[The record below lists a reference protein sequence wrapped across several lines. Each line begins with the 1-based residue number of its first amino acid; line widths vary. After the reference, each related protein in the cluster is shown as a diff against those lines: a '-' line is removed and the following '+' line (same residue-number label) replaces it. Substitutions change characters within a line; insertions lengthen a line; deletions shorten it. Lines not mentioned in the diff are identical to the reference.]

1 MSKTIFLRVGDRDT
15 IMLPDLV
22 TSLSSFM
29 HLLRDFDA
37 TVSGDRR
44 GTQRWEVTTIT
55 KDSPVIIG
63 VTPEPKPR
71 MPDSSEAI
79 ETHLLESSRA
89 LTERRI
95 RTREMSDSAL
105 QGIKQIAGLSRRIGA
120 SSIYV
125 PANGHAR
132 LEAPINEQTMQ
143 VVVELTGVRYEAY
156 GTISG
161 ALEVISVHRGKD
173 EFRIWDETT
182 GKVVR
187 CKYKG
192 DEFHHRKNVSVSGVI
207 LSNSMGEPI
216 SITAEELEEKLET
229 QDTFDIRRMAGSAQG
244 SGQSPDYANASP
256 PLLVAAFPSGFVR
269 HPVRPPLGSGPISRL
284 PQPWLPR
291 RYR

>member
-29 HLLRDFDA
+29 RLLRDFDA
-37 TVSGDRR
+37 TVSDDRK

-63 VTPEPKPR
+63 VTPEPKLR

-79 ETHLLESSRA
+79 ETQLLESSRA

-143 VVVELTGVRYEAY
+143 VVSELTGVRYEAY

-173 EFRIWDETT
+173 EFRIWDEAT

-187 CKYKG
+187 CRYKG
-192 DEFHHRKNVSVSGVI
+192 AELESRILDLLHHRKKVSVSGVI

-229 QDTFDIRRMAGSAQG
+229 QGTFDIRKMAGFIK
-244 SGQSPDYANASP
+244 DYTGG
-256 PLLVAAFPSGFVR
+256 L
-269 HPVRPPLGSGPISRL
+269 RL
-284 PQPWLPR
+284 KDYLKETEDE
-291 RYR
+291 